1 MKKIAYQTPE
11 VKVKTLFMES
21 LMQASGVKGGGDIN
35 IDYGGVDD
43 EGKKES
49 ALLTS
54 CLHPTPHRR
63 EGSKKGGTES
73 KTEIVAEAMN
83 YNRKPCFTS
92 KQGLLFV

>member
-43 EGKKES
+43 EGKKD
-49 ALLTS
+49 
-54 CLHPTPHRR
+54 PTAKDFSSH
-63 EGSKKGGTES
+63 S
-73 KTEIVAEAMN
+73 VWDD
-83 YNRKPCFTS
+83 
-92 KQGLLFV
+92 